1 MVSVLLVDD
10 DASLRETFADALGQA
25 GMSVSNADNGAT
37 ALAMVEAG
45 GFDIVVTDLFM
56 PESDGLELLMG
67 MQRENLEIPVIVMT
81 GGPGGGFGSGGQ
93 LTDSCV
99 GAAKVLGAVRTL
111 QKPLRPSVLIRE
123 IEALVPSREA

>member
-10 DASLRETFADALGQA
+10 DALLRETFTDALGQA

-37 ALAMVEAG
+37 ALAMIEDG

-67 MQRENLEIPVIVMT
+67 MQRDNIVIPVIIMT
-81 GGPGGGFGSGGQ
+81 GGLSGGFGDGER
-93 LTDSCV
+93 LTSSCMD
-99 GAAKVLGAVRTL
+99 AAKVMGAVRTL
-111 QKPLRPSVLIRE
+111 QKPLRPSALI
-123 IEALVPSREA
+123 PKSCG